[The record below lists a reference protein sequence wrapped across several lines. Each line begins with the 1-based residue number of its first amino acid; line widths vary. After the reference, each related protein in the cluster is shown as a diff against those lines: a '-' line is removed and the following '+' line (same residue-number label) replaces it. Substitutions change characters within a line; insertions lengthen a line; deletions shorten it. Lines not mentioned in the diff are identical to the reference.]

1 MNNNTSC
8 LFLGA
13 GYTAKC
19 MMQQMQSDNIP
30 QTQTQTQAQTEAQT
44 QAQIKTHKMWGTTRS
59 GRNFGNIKTAG
70 AQPLLFEGTHKS
82 EPLSAA
88 IRQAHNILISISPKE
103 EGDIV
108 LLHHGEDIKA
118 NKNLT
123 WVGYLSTV
131 GVYGNHDG
139 AWVTEDST
147 TNPSSERSQW
157 RQKAERQWL
166 ELHQETG
173 LPVHI
178 FRLPGIY
185 GPGRGPQKKLK
196 AGTARRINKKGQV
209 FNRAH
214 VDDIAATLIASMQK
228 PNPGA
233 IYNIAD
239 DEPAPPQDVLAY
251 AADLMGIDPL
261 PLIPFEKAEMT
272 QMAKSFYTDNKRVSN
287 KRIKEELGVTLKYP
301 TYKEGIKA
309 CL

>member
-1 MNNNTSC
+1 MNNNNTC
-8 LFLGA
+8 LYLGA

-19 MMQQMQSDNIP
+19 MMQQMRAENLP
-30 QTQTQTQAQTEAQT
+30 QA
-44 QAQIKTHKMWGTTRS
+44 KTMWGTTRT
-59 GRNFGNIKTAG
+59 GRNLENIKEAG
-70 AQPLLFEGTHKS
+70 AQPILFEGTQHKKDVGEVIS
-82 EPLSAA
+82 
-88 IRQAHNILISISPKE
+88 QASNMLISISPKE
-103 EGDIV
+103 EGDLV
-108 LLHHGEDIKA
+108 LKHYEQDIKA
-118 NKNLT
+118 NKNLH

-131 GVYGNHDG
+131 GVYGNHEG
-139 AWVTEDST
+139 AWVTEESA

-157 RQKAERQWL
+157 REKAENQWL
-166 ELHQETG
+166 QLHKEIN

-185 GPGRGPQKKLK
+185 GPGRGPQNKLK
-196 AGTARRINKKGQV
+196 AGTARRIDKKGQV

-214 VDDIAATLIASMQK
+214 VDDIAATLIASMQN

-251 AADLMGIDPL
+251 AADLMGIEVP
-261 PLIPFEKAEMT
+261 PLIPFEEAPMT
-272 QMAKSFYTDNKRVSN
+272 QMAKSFYTDNKRISN
-287 KRIKEELGVTLKYP
+287 KRIKQELGVQLKYP